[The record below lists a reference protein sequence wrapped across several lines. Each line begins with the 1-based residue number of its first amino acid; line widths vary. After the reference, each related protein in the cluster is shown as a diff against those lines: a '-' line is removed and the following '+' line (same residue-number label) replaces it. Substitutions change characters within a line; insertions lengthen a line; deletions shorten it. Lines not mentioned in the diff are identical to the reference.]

1 MAYLAP
7 IHRPS
12 SVRHALKVQF
22 LTPNEDCLVIAYV
35 HIWAHPEP
43 PGARLTTRCNSKS
56 NRLEFYTVTEEDG
69 IVLQFSRVLYGKV
82 TMINKIRPM
91 GASTEHLFVGTDRAM
106 FFTLSWDPGSR
117 QLKTE
122 KSYLD
127 LADRT
132 ARESQTGDRCLID
145 PTNEFLTLEVY
156 EGIITTLPLVKKDKK
171 KNILES
177 GIIGEPAVSRIP
189 EFFVRS
195 SAFLPRA
202 GEKPRLALLH
212 EDHDN
217 HVRLKIREL
226 TYVVSN
232 SGDSM
237 VEFDDD
243 EASQRSHPMD
253 LGANILVPIAG
264 PPCMSNIKLPTLC
277 ILTTVRW
284 SAGSGGNEYHILQR
298 FQLPSHHKTS

>member
-1 MAYLAP
+1 
-7 IHRPS
+7 
-12 SVRHALKVQF
+12 
-22 LTPNEDCLVIAYV
+22 
-35 HIWAHPEP
+35 
-43 PGARLTTRCNSKS
+43 
-56 NRLEFYTVTEEDG
+56 
-69 IVLQFSRVLYGKV
+69 
-82 TMINKIRPM
+82 M
-91 GASTEHLFVGTDRAM
+91 GSPTDHLFVGTDRAM

-177 GIIGEPAVSRIP
+177 GILGEPAVSRIS

-195 SAFLPRA
+195 SAFLPRV

-212 EDHDN
+212 EDYDQ

-226 TYVVSN
+226 TYVLAN
-232 SGDSM
+232 GGDSI
-237 VEFDDD
+237 VEFEDD

-253 LGANILVPIAG
+253 PGANLLVPISG
-264 PPCMSNIKLPTLC
+264 PPCMSIARSVTLHT
-277 ILTTVRW
+277 LTPSRRTPRSW
-284 SAGSGGNEYHILQR
+284 GNEHNILQR
-298 FQLPSHHKTS
+298 LQLPSYHKATRRSNHICSMGASGQPTLRPR

>member
-1 MAYLAP
+1 
-7 IHRPS
+7 
-12 SVRHALKVQF
+12 
-22 LTPNEDCLVIAYV
+22 LVAN
-35 HIWAHPEP
+35 
-43 PGARLTTRCNSKS
+43 RKS
-56 NRLEFYTVTEEDG
+56 NRLEFYTITEDDG
-69 IVLQFSRVLYGKV
+69 VALQFSRVLYGKV
-82 TMINKIRPM
+82 TMLNKIRPM
-91 GASTEHLFVGTDRAM
+91 ASPTDHLFVGTDRAM

-132 ARESQTGDRCLID
+132 ARESQTGDRCLLD

-177 GIIGEPAVSRIP
+177 GIIGDPAVSRIP

-195 SAFLPRA
+195 SAFLPRV

-212 EDHDN
+212 EDYDS

-226 TYVVSN
+226 NYLVSN
-232 SGDSM
+232 GGDPI
-237 VEFDDD
+237 VEFEDD

-253 LGANILVPIAG
+253 LGANLLVPIAG
-264 PPCMSNIKLPTLC
+264 PPCMSKLNVSYTAC
-277 ILTTVRW
+277 T
-284 SAGSGGNEYHILQR
+284 N
-298 FQLPSHHKTS
+298 SH